1 MPAAPEK
8 TFFSSLNKKMV
19 KSDIELT
26 NQIDAYLR
34 GELTESEL
42 IDFENK
48 RIKDPAF
55 DIKVVEHH
63 NLLNHLSDYANR
75 LKLTSEMNVIH
86 ESLDI
91 FTLKNEVAPD
101 AHIIKRLWKK
111 YRVNT
116 AIAASVALI
125 AVCGTLLS
133 TGYFSKSISTNV
145 SLLRREINSIKKSQ
159 NALIKDI
166 NDKPSK
172 GPVNPGQF
180 GGTGFAL
187 SSNGYVVTN
196 YHVVQ
201 GADSVYVQNSDGEAF
216 KAKMIYIDPAYDLA
230 VLQIIDPAFKD
241 LDVLPY
247 SFKKSASDVG
257 EDVFTIGF
265 PRDDQV
271 YGKGYVSAKNGYAGD
286 TVAYQVSIPVNPGN
300 SGGPLL
306 DNRGNVI
313 GIINGKQT
321 MVDGAAFA
329 IKSTYILKSIDAIPQ
344 DSLDEK
350 LTLSKRNNL
359 SGLSRKEQFK
369 KLEPFIYMVKVY

>member
-8 TFFSSLNKKMV
+8 TFFSSLNKKMM

-26 NQIDAYLR
+26 NQIDSYLR

>member
-8 TFFSSLNKKMV
+8 TFFSSLNKKMM

-329 IKSTYILKSIDAIPQ
+329 IKSTFILKSIDAIPQ

>member
-1 MPAAPEK
+1 MPAAFEK
-8 TFFSSLNKKMV
+8 TFFSSLNKKKM
-19 KSDIELT
+19 KSDLELT

-34 GELTESEL
+34 GELTELEL
-42 IDFENK
+42 SDFEK
-48 RIKDPAF
+48 RRVEDPAF
-55 DIKVVEHH
+55 DIKVVEHQ
-63 NLLNHLSDYANR
+63 NLVKNLSDYADR
-75 LKLTSEMNVIH
+75 LRLSSEMNVIH

-91 FTLKNEVAPD
+91 YALKNEVAPE
-101 AHIIKRLWKK
+101 APIVKRLWKK
-111 YRVNT
+111 YRINT

-125 AVCGTLLS
+125 AVSGTLLS
-133 TGYFSKSISTNV
+133 TGYFSKTISTNV

-159 NALIKDI
+159 NALIKNI
-166 NDKPSK
+166 NDKPLK
-172 GPVNPGQF
+172 GPANPGQF

-201 GADSVYVQNSDGEAF
+201 GADSVYVQNSEGEAF
-216 KAKMIYIDPAYDLA
+216 KAKMIYIDPTYDLA
-230 VLQIIDPAFKD
+230 VLQITDPAFKD

-247 SFKKSASDVG
+247 TFKKSASDVG

-271 YGKGYVSAKNGYAGD
+271 YGKGYVSSKNGYAGD

-329 IKSTYILKSIDAIPQ
+329 IKSTYILKSIEAIPQ

-350 LTLSKRNNL
+350 LIISKRNNL
-359 SGLSRKEQFK
+359 SGLSRQDQFK

>member
-8 TFFSSLNKKMV
+8 TFFSSLNKKMM

-26 NQIDAYLR
+26 NQIDAYLS

>member
-8 TFFSSLNKKMV
+8 TFFSSLNKKMM

-350 LTLSKRNNL
+350 LTLSKRKNL

>member
-1 MPAAPEK
+1 MPAATEK
-8 TFFSSLNKKMV
+8 TFFSVLNKKMM

-271 YGKGYVSAKNGYAGD
+271 YGKGYVSSKNGYAGD

>member
-8 TFFSSLNKKMV
+8 TFFSSLNKKMM

-125 AVCGTLLS
+125 AVSGTLLS
-133 TGYFSKSISTNV
+133 TGFFSKSISTNV

>member
-8 TFFSSLNKKMV
+8 TFFSSLNKKMM

-159 NALIKDI
+159 NALIKNI

-196 YHVVQ
+196 YHVIQ

-329 IKSTYILKSIDAIPQ
+329 IKSTYILKSIDAIPP

>member
-1 MPAAPEK
+1 M
-8 TFFSSLNKKMV
+8 
-19 KSDIELT
+19 KSDIEII

-34 GELTESEL
+34 GELSDADL
-42 IDFENK
+42 FDFENK
-48 RIKDPAF
+48 RREDPAF
-55 DIKVVEHH
+55 DLKVVEHS
-63 NLLNHLSDYANR
+63 NLVSHLSEYSDA
-75 LKLTSEMNVIH
+75 LKLKSDMNIIH
-86 ESLDI
+86 ETLDI
-91 FTLKNEVAPD
+91 HAIRNQVAPE
-101 AHIIKRLWKK
+101 APIYVRLWKK
-111 YRVNT
+111 YRINT
-116 AIAASVALI
+116 AIAATVALI
-125 AVCGTLLS
+125 AVSGTLLS
-133 TGYFSKSISTNV
+133 TGFFSKSISTNV

-159 NALIKDI
+159 NDLIKNI
-166 NDKPSK
+166 KPTK
-172 GPVNPGQF
+172 GPTNPGSF

-196 YHVVQ
+196 YHVIKD
-201 GADSVYVQNSDGEAF
+201 ADSLYLQNSEGEAF

-230 VLQIIDPAFKD
+230 VLQIVDPAFEG
-241 LDVLPY
+241 LAALPY
-247 SFKKSASDVG
+247 TFKKSASDVG

-271 YGKGYVSAKNGYAGD
+271 YGKGYVSSKNGYAGD

-321 MVDGAAFA
+321 QVDGAAFA

-350 LTLSKRNNL
+350 LVLSKRNSL
-359 SGLSRKEQFK
+359 SGLSRKDQFK

>member
-8 TFFSSLNKKMV
+8 TFFSSLNKKMM

-159 NALIKDI
+159 NALIKNI

-196 YHVVQ
+196 YHVIQ

>member
-8 TFFSSLNKKMV
+8 TFFSSLNKKMM

-329 IKSTYILKSIDAIPQ
+329 IKSTYLLKSIEAIPQ
-344 DSLDEK
+344 DSLDKK
-350 LTLSKRNNL
+350 LILSKRNTL

>member
-8 TFFSSLNKKMV
+8 TFFSSLNKKMM

-159 NALIKDI
+159 NALIKNI

>member
-1 MPAAPEK
+1 M
-8 TFFSSLNKKMV
+8 
-19 KSDIELT
+19 KSEIDII

-34 GELTESEL
+34 GELSDSEL
-42 IDFENK
+42 ADFEQK
-48 RIKDPAF
+48 RLNDAAF
-55 DIKVVEHH
+55 DLKVVEHS
-63 NLLNHLSDYANR
+63 NLVSHLSEYSEIIK
-75 LKLTSEMNVIH
+75 LKSDMNIIH

-91 FTLKNEVAPD
+91 YALKNEVAPE
-101 AHIIKRLWKK
+101 APIYIRLWKK
-111 YRVNT
+111 YRINT
-116 AIAASVALI
+116 AIAATVALI
-125 AVCGTLLS
+125 AVSGTLLS
-133 TGYFSKSISTNV
+133 TGFFSKSISTNV

-159 NALIKDI
+159 NDLIKNI
-166 NDKPSK
+166 KPSK
-172 GPVNPGQF
+172 GPSNPGEF

-196 YHVVQ
+196 YHVIK
-201 GADSVYVQNSDGEAF
+201 GADSLYVQNSEGEAF

-230 VLQIIDPAFKD
+230 VLQIVDPAFEG
-241 LDVLPY
+241 LAALPY
-247 SFKKSASDVG
+247 TFKKSASDVG

-271 YGKGYVSAKNGYAGD
+271 YGKGYVSSKNGFAGD

-321 MVDGAAFA
+321 QVDGAAFA

-350 LTLSKRNNL
+350 LVLSKKNSL
-359 SGLSRKEQFK
+359 SGLSRKDQFK

>member
-8 TFFSSLNKKMV
+8 TFFSSLNKKMM

-329 IKSTYILKSIDAIPQ
+329 IKSTYLLKSIEAIPQ
-344 DSLDEK
+344 DSLDKK
-350 LTLSKRNNL
+350 LILSKRNTL
-359 SGLSRKEQFK
+359 SGLSRKDQFK

>member
-1 MPAAPEK
+1 M
-8 TFFSSLNKKMV
+8 
-19 KSDIELT
+19 KSDIEII

-34 GELTESEL
+34 GELSDAEISE
-42 IDFENK
+42 FEQK
-48 RIKDPAF
+48 RLNDAAF
-55 DIKVVEHH
+55 DLQVVEHS
-63 NLLNHLSDYANR
+63 NLVSHLSEYSETIK
-75 LKLTSEMNVIH
+75 LKSDMNIIH

-91 FTLKNEVAPD
+91 YALKNEVAPE
-101 AHIIKRLWKK
+101 APIYIRLWKK
-111 YRVNT
+111 YRINT
-116 AIAASVALI
+116 AIAATVALI
-125 AVCGTLLS
+125 AVSGTLLS
-133 TGYFSKSISTNV
+133 TGFFSKSISTNV

-159 NALIKDI
+159 NDLIKNI
-166 NDKPSK
+166 KPSK
-172 GPVNPGQF
+172 GPANPGEF

-196 YHVVQ
+196 YHVIK
-201 GADSVYVQNSDGEAF
+201 GADSLYVQNSEGEAF

-230 VLQIIDPAFKD
+230 VLQIIDPRFEGLEA
-241 LDVLPY
+241 LPY
-247 SFKKSASDVG
+247 TFKKTASDVG

-271 YGKGYVSAKNGYAGD
+271 YGKGYVSSKNGFAGD

-321 MVDGAAFA
+321 QVDGAAFA

-344 DSLDEK
+344 DSLEEK
-350 LTLSKRNNL
+350 LVLSKKNSL
-359 SGLSRKEQFK
+359 SGLSRKDQFK

>member
-8 TFFSSLNKKMV
+8 TFFSSLNKKMM

-111 YRVNT
+111 YR
-116 AIAASVALI
+116 
-125 AVCGTLLS
+125 
-133 TGYFSKSISTNV
+133 
-145 SLLRREINSIKKSQ
+145 
-159 NALIKDI
+159 
-166 NDKPSK
+166 
-172 GPVNPGQF
+172 VNPGQF

>member
-1 MPAAPEK
+1 M
-8 TFFSSLNKKMV
+8 M

-329 IKSTYILKSIDAIPQ
+329 IKSTYLLKSIEAIPQ
-344 DSLDEK
+344 DSLDKK
-350 LTLSKRNNL
+350 LILSKRNTL
-359 SGLSRKEQFK
+359 SGLSRKDQFK

>member
-8 TFFSSLNKKMV
+8 TFFSSLNKKMM

>member
-8 TFFSSLNKKMV
+8 TFFSSLNKKMM

-63 NLLNHLSDYANR
+63 NFLNHLSDYANR

>member
-1 MPAAPEK
+1 M
-8 TFFSSLNKKMV
+8 
-19 KSDIELT
+19 KSEIEII

-34 GELTESEL
+34 GELTESERSE
-42 IDFENK
+42 FEQK
-48 RIKDPAF
+48 RLSDSAF
-55 DIKVVEHH
+55 DLKVVEQA
-63 NLLNHLSDYANR
+63 NLVSHLSVYADR
-75 LKLTSEMNVIH
+75 LKLKSDMNVIH
-86 ESLDI
+86 ETLDI
-91 FTLKNEVAPD
+91 CELKNEVAPE
-101 AHIIKRLWKK
+101 APIHIRLWRK
-111 YRVNT
+111 YRINT

-125 AVCGTLLS
+125 AVCATLLS

-159 NALIKDI
+159 NDLIKNI
-166 NDKPSK
+166 KPNK
-172 GPVNPGQF
+172 GPVNPGTF

-196 YHVVQ
+196 YHVIK
-201 GADSVYVQNSDGEAF
+201 GADSLYVQNSEGEAF

-230 VLQIIDPAFKD
+230 VLQIVDPAFEG
-241 LDVLPY
+241 LDALPY
-247 SFKKSASDVG
+247 TFKKSASDVG

-271 YGKGYVSAKNGYAGD
+271 YGKGYVSSKNGFAGD

-321 MVDGAAFA
+321 QVDGAAFA

-344 DSLDEK
+344 DSLEEK
-350 LTLSKRNNL
+350 LVLSKKNTL
-359 SGLSRKEQFK
+359 SGLSRKDQFK